1 MKTIELKCPCC
12 QSKLHLL
19 INETGGITLQ
29 SFDLYETKKLEQV
42 DCENFGLEFGEK
54 GGHSFGKR

>member
-29 SFDLYETKKLEQV
+29 SFDLYGTETLQQIS
-42 DCENFGLEFGEK
+42 CENFGMEFGEK
-54 GGHSFGKR
+54 GGKRFEK